1 MRRVTIDLPDNYDGA
16 LSITAIGGFGGSN
29 IQITTYVADSQQGTY
44 LVNDGKKWFQKK
56 EKEEFEI

>member
-1 MRRVTIDLPDNYDGA
+1 MPDNYDGA

-29 IQITTYVADSQQGTY
+29 VQITTYVADLEQGTY

-56 EKEEFEI
+56 KEEEFEI